1 MTVPNPASIRP
12 GVTHRIVER
21 KVGDLSVDPKIQRGV
36 KTARVNRMAGDF
48 NPDALGVLTTSYRSS
63 ELIHIVDGQ
72 HRYRAAEAAGYTGT
86 LVTMQ
91 YEGLTVAEEAALF
104 RMLNLTEKVS
114 AVDQFLVACVEGR
127 PEAVRI
133 AKVLKANGWSVSSAG
148 GDHRLSAIRALERA
162 DAIDPTAAAR
172 TVNVLTAAFG
182 HIGSAVNGS
191 LIEGLT
197 KVLAKHG
204 DAVQADDLVKR
215 LATFPGGADGLL
227 GHARGQSVT
236 HTGNLSQQVARII
249 VGIYNQRRRTTA
261 LPEWK

>member
-1 MTVPNPASIRP
+1 MTDPTTTGRP
-12 GVTHRIVER
+12 GITHRIVER
-21 KVGDLSVDPKIQRGV
+21 KVGDLSVDPKVQRGV
-36 KTARVNRMAGDF
+36 KTARINKIAGDF
-48 NPDALGVLTTSYRSS
+48 DPAALGVLTTSYRTP

-72 HRYRAAEAAGYTGT
+72 HRYRAAEMAAYTGP

-91 YEGLTVAEEAALF
+91 YEGLSLAEEAALF
-104 RMLNLTEKVS
+104 RKLNQTEKVS
-114 AVDQFLVACVEGR
+114 AVDQHLVACIEGQ
-127 PEAVRI
+127 PQAVRI
-133 AKVLKANGWSVSSAG
+133 AKVLKDNGWSVSSAG

-162 DAIDPTAAAR
+162 DTIDPTAAALA
-172 TVNVLTAAFG
+172 VNVLTAAFG

-197 KVLAKHG
+197 KVLARNG
-204 DAVQADDLVKR
+204 EAVNVEDLARR

-227 GHARGQSVT
+227 GHARGQAVT
-236 HTGNLSQQVARII
+236 HTGNLSQQVARIV